1 MSLFIADVNAGWIEG
16 FLLTS
21 WISNVNWERYVG
33 CEACQ
38 DGGRALLK
46 VTRLALFFLWY
57 PKKNIRHMRP
67 CITLLPTRS
76 PTSWRATRLPARC
89 DPGLLK
95 VPSMN
100 LSTMGERAFS
110 CTAPKLWNSLPNDI
124 RQCESTAQF
133 KKELKTSSD

>member
-21 WISNVNWERYVG
+21 WISNVN
-33 CEACQ
+33 
-38 DGGRALLK
+38 
-46 VTRLALFFLWY
+46 
-57 PKKNIRHMRP
+57 
-67 CITLLPTRS
+67 
-76 PTSWRATRLPARC
+76 